1 MPRRKSSEIRTFHL
15 GIYTA
20 PPLGHVTY
28 LADASLQSRHRPCE
42 SDEEVHPYPNQTL
55 PQHHFALS
63 SSKLSHLHEASRKA
77 LADGIK
83 ADEMAPYAR
92 LLAINELVDES
103 TIAQLEAKNK
113 EELEKLDAR
122 LKEAEETEGETEIS
136 DALRARASY
145 LTRIG
150 DKDRA
155 VAAQKLALEKTPGL
169 GVRID
174 IALTLVRIGMFFGDR
189 ELITE
194 NLSKAESLVDQ
205 GGDWDRRN
213 RLKVYRGIHLLS
225 IRQFKRASELLL
237 DSLSTFTASELVDY
251 NQFVVYCVVCGTL
264 VLSRPELKK
273 RILSS
278 PEVNQVMPEIQ
289 DIADYTSSLYECQY
303 AKFFQALASLEQTH
317 LLPSRLLN
325 PHARFYVREM
335 RILAYAQLLESYRS
349 LTMESLAGA
358 FGVSVEFVDRD
369 LSRFIASNR
378 LNCTIDAVRGV
389 VETTRPSTK
398 NAQYE
403 TVIRTGDVLLNEVQK
418 LSRVLC

>member
-1 MPRRKSSEIRTFHL
+1 M
-15 GIYTA
+15 
-20 PPLGHVTY
+20 
-28 LADASLQSRHRPCE
+28 

-63 SSKLSHLHEASRKA
+63 NSKFSHLHEASRKA

-83 ADEMAPYAR
+83 GDEMAPYAR
-92 LLAINELVDES
+92 LLAIDGLVDEA
-103 TIAQLEAKNK
+103 TISQLEAKNK

-136 DALRARASY
+136 DALRAKASY

-150 DKDRA
+150 EKDRA

-169 GVRID
+169 GARID

-189 ELITE
+189 ELINE
-194 NLSKAESLVDQ
+194 NISKAESLVDQ

-213 RLKVYRGIHLLS
+213 RLKVYRGVHLLS
-225 IRQFKRASELLL
+225 IRQFKRASELLI

-278 PEVNQVMPEIQ
+278 PEVNQVMPEIT

-335 RILAYAQLLESYRS
+335 RILAYSQLLESYRS
-349 LTMESLAGA
+349 LTLDSLAGA
-358 FGVSVEFVDRD
+358 FGVSVEFVDKD

>member
-1 MPRRKSSEIRTFHL
+1 
-15 GIYTA
+15 
-20 PPLGHVTY
+20 
-28 LADASLQSRHRPCE
+28 
-42 SDEEVHPYPNQTL
+42 
-55 PQHHFALS
+55 
-63 SSKLSHLHEASRKA
+63 
-77 LADGIK
+77 
-83 ADEMAPYAR
+83 MAPYAR
-92 LLAINELVDES
+92 LFSIEGLIDQAAL
-103 TIAQLEAKNK
+103 TAMEARNK

-150 DKDRA
+150 EKDRA
-155 VAAQKLALEKTPGL
+155 VEAQKLALEKTPGL
-169 GVRID
+169 GARID

-189 ELITE
+189 DLVNQNIT
-194 NLSKAESLVDQ
+194 KAENLVDQ

-251 NQFVVYCVVCGTL
+251 NRFVVYVVVCGTL
-264 VLSRPELKK
+264 VLSRPDLKK
-273 RILSS
+273 KILSS
-278 PEVNQVMPEIQ
+278 PEVNQVMPEIT
-289 DIADYTSSLYECQY
+289 DLADYTSSLYECQY

-335 RILAYAQLLESYRS
+335 RILAYSQLLESYRS
-349 LTMESLAGA
+349 LTLDSLAGA
-358 FGVSVEFVDRD
+358 FGVSVEFIDRCVPPLSSFMFLDQLGIGRYSD

-378 LNCTIDAVRGV
+378 LNCTIDAVRSV

-403 TVIRTGDVLLNEVQK
+403 TVVRTGDILLNEVQK

>member
-1 MPRRKSSEIRTFHL
+1 MR
-15 GIYTA
+15 
-20 PPLGHVTY
+20 
-28 LADASLQSRHRPCE
+28 
-42 SDEEVHPYPNQTL
+42 EVHPYPNQTL

-169 GVRID
+169 GARID